1 MDLVYDK
8 TAEKTRNPQSMENSE
23 REASLMSFKQFFLLQ
38 YELLVNILLQLFNQ
52 QFSVFH

>member
-1 MDLVYDK
+1 MDLVYGK
-8 TAEKTRNPQSMENSE
+8 TVEKTRNPQSMENSE